1 MHLELI
7 VNHGHR
13 IVPHLAGTN
22 RMISRLR
29 IVLDPFQQ
37 IIVGRHIDTRR
48 HLVAGHVLH
57 RTGVHDPP
65 RYPHRF
71 EKNIPVTLR
80 RQEVETDCGRLARI
94 IRRDMYAPGTV

>member
-1 MHLELI
+1 MAAGPLDGWLPPH
-7 VNHGHR
+7 HGR
-13 IVPHLAGTN
+13 PEGFAD
-22 RMISRLR
+22 
-29 IVLDPFQQ
+29 DPGAASF
-37 IIVGRHIDTRR
+37 DTGR

-57 RTGVHDPP
+57 RAGVHDPP

-71 EKNIPVTLR
+71 KKNIPVTLR